1 MLDAG
6 KSLCSLLKMVFSA
19 FPLEAATT
27 PQEIKTLYRSVQ
39 DLIQKHLAAVT
50 TPQISL
56 EPSNANSIISF
67 ALFVLNALAEVQK
80 NFIDPFI
87 GLLLRVLQRLAR
99 DMGSTAGSVRQVCLH
114 NFVIFFTLR
123 NVLSIHQ
130 HILLQAICIFY
141 LLYFSFHLLSI
152 TLMAVGNLSIIN

>member
-19 FPLEAATT
+19 FPIEAATT
-27 PQEIKTLYRSVQ
+27 PQDIKLLYQRVQ

-56 EPSNANSIISF
+56 ELSNANSIISF
-67 ALFVLNALAEVQK
+67 ALFVLNALAEVQT

-99 DMGSTAGSVRQVCLH
+99 DMGSSAGSHVRQVC
-114 NFVIFFTLR
+114 
-123 NVLSIHQ
+123 
-130 HILLQAICIFY
+130 
-141 LLYFSFHLLSI
+141 
-152 TLMAVGNLSIIN
+152 